1 LSRREDQVSILVAR
15 SMARAHYVATME
27 YRFAVLAQARYAC
40 AAGGLVK
47 AIPDGWNGLYAL
59 PHGTPVFLVS
69 GWEQRDDAAEIRERL
84 ASGQLIQAALH

>member
-1 LSRREDQVSILVAR
+1 MLSILVAR

-47 AIPDGWNGLYAL
+47 AVPDGWNGFYAL

-69 GWEQRDDAAEIRERL
+69 GWEQRDDAADIRERL
-84 ASGQLIQAALH
+84 ASRQLIQADLP